1 MAGAHQGRSPSDKE
15 ILNQLEFLLQ
25 SDDFSSAERL
35 KGFLSYVVEETLA
48 GRGKRIKA
56 YNIGV
61 EVFELGRHFDP
72 ALNSTIRVHAG
83 RLRAK
88 LEHYYSHS
96 QSNDKVRIAIP
107 IGSYLPTF
115 HYIEDAHNGEELQGL
130 NSPIS
135 ESFDSPAPGSQTNAV
150 ADSGR
155 ASANLSEPT
164 PYALSV
170 LVLPFF
176 NIVADPSLC
185 SFLQGLTKALVM
197 DLNRFGELKLFTKP
211 DASEAIDIYEEAKKV
226 GARFILDGSVQLVG
240 ADLRLHMDL
249 IDTSNHGYVW
259 TDKFDSQLSEAS
271 FALQDSIA
279 SQIVARIAGSFGSIN
294 RALFEE
300 QLQKPLEDL
309 DVQESM
315 LYYHNWV
322 ASLSPQSLAK
332 VKIILEHAVEQN
344 PNSAI
349 LKAMLSDMYGTHYK
363 WGLKLVENDLEL
375 SLKLANEALEL
386 DNRCRYAHWAKAYN
400 CFIRKDKEGFVEFT
414 KSALELNPYDTNIL
428 ASGGVNMVLVG
439 NTDEGMEM
447 VDSALRLNPH
457 IPRWHRIAPFI
468 IHYLNG
474 EYEQALSCVKYITP
488 NNDFWMHLMRA
499 AAYGQLHDLPAAQD
513 EIQKLLHLSPGF
525 IENSHSIL
533 SRFFFQESIADKI
546 MEGLELGMV

>member
-25 SDDFSSAERL
+25 SNDFSSAERL

-96 QSNDKVRIAIP
+96 QNNDKVRITIP

-130 NSPIS
+130 NSPRS
-135 ESFDSPAPGSQTNAV
+135 ESSDSPGSQPNAV
-150 ADSGR
+150 ADLGR
-155 ASANLSEPT
+155 ASANLFEPT

-170 LVLPFF
+170 LVLPFL

-240 ADLRLHMDL
+240 DDLRLHMDL
-249 IDTSNHGYVW
+249 IDASNRGYVW
-259 TDKFDSQLSEAS
+259 TDKFDCQLSNSS

-279 SQIVARIAGSFGSIN
+279 SQIVARIAGSFGTIN
-294 RALFEE
+294 RTLFEE

-309 DVQESM
+309 DAQESM

-332 VKIILEHAVEQN
+332 VKTILEHAVDQH
-344 PNSAI
+344 PNSAV

-363 WGLKLVENDLEL
+363 WGLNLVENDLEL

-400 CFIRKDKEGFVEFT
+400 CFVRKDKEGFVEFT
-414 KSALELNPYDTNIL
+414 RSALELNPYDTNIL
-428 ASGGVNMVLVG
+428 ASAGVNMVLVG
-439 NTDEGMEM
+439 NIEEGMEM

-474 EYEQALSCVKYITP
+474 EYEQALRCVKYITP
-488 NNDFWMHLMRA
+488 NNDFWMYLMRA
-499 AAYGQLHDLPAAQD
+499 AAYGQLRDQAAAQD
-513 EIQKLLHLSPGF
+513 EIQQLLLLSPSF
-525 IENSHSIL
+525 RENKSSIL

-546 MEGLELGMV
+546 MEGLELGWA